1 VIIGDAY
8 DWLRKNRRT
17 FDVVIDDIYLAG
29 RTDVFRPQAM
39 DRSLLESLRSCVA
52 PGGVLAVNLV
62 TGAGH
67 RTTQSAIR
75 RILCD
80 AFADVR
86 TVRSPEA
93 MNEVLVAGQA
103 VATTRRLRKWD
114 ASFAEAGDRAYWRK
128 IAVRRIS

>member
-1 VIIGDAY
+1 
-8 DWLRKNRRT
+8 
-17 FDVVIDDIYLAG
+17 
-29 RTDVFRPQAM
+29 
-39 DRSLLESLRSCVA
+39 
-52 PGGVLAVNLV
+52 VNLV

-114 ASFAEAGDRAYWRK
+114 TAFAEAGDRAYWRK
-128 IAVRRIS
+128 VAVRRIS